1 MDFLCF
7 DQRFGRWWLF
17 QKGIQY
23 EGDWYWMGFHIQSH
37 QVFTNHLVG
46 RVSLK
51 HPLWMPSPEMLL
63 SQRRKKGFPTIL
75 LSYRTGEIYSMFLS
89 LEKWCNWGPVL
100 EPFPTCI
107 SYIVFL
113 TTERGCGS
121 FQQICTWVVSEEST
135 SLQAH
140 WQPWIWIVSSC
151 GSTRLGSPGT
161 SYVGLKQ
168 PNRCR
173 RSLSDRCLSSHS
185 GVTGRSMLC
194 HRSMHPSMVRGGCRM
209 APCKMEGVGEGRKWK
224 EWDMEGVGGGR
235 NGRRNMEGVGGGRK
249 RPHSPTQPLRPGK
262 NMCQLTCLV
271 MTPNILWRG
280 ANL

>member
-121 FQQICTWVVSEEST
+121 FQQICTWLASEEST

-140 WQPWIWIVSSC
+140 WHPWIWIVRPRRDVSDP
-151 GSTRLGSPGT
+151 GETTRNQLR
-161 SYVGLKQ
+161 Q
-168 PNRCR
+168 PEAAEQMQKKHLNQ
-173 RSLSDRCLSSHS
+173 RSE
-185 GVTGRSMLC
+185 
-194 HRSMHPSMVRGGCRM
+194 
-209 APCKMEGVGEGRKWK
+209 K
-224 EWDMEGVGGGR
+224 
-235 NGRRNMEGVGGGRK
+235 
-249 RPHSPTQPLRPGK
+249 PT
-262 NMCQLTCLV
+262 
-271 MTPNILWRG
+271 
-280 ANL
+280 